1 MSMTFRSSPDG
12 VSDLCP
18 FTISHYLYV
27 FTLASSIPFFKI
39 ILVSQLSVS
48 YDTVVL
54 LTTVQLWPLMFHM

>member
-1 MSMTFRSSPDG
+1 MSMTFRSSPNG

-27 FTLASSIPFFKI
+27 FMLASSAHFLKM
-39 ILVSQLSVS
+39 ILVSQHVS

-54 LTTVQLWPLMFHM
+54 LTTVQL